1 MLKASRNGR
10 KSIAWKITGTLIG
23 IILLFGC
30 LAIASVYHLVGRAL
44 HEQIDQR
51 ALALATT
58 LSDGVAGSVTTK
70 DVLLLHAIVT
80 KYALLDGVAY
90 ASIEDRNG
98 KLLAHSLGRSAE
110 ELYSSAVHHGQDT
123 AEIQRRQLTLRG
135 RPVYETVVPI
145 LGGRMGAVHVGF
157 WGDVI
162 EEHVRRALM
171 PIVGLIAALLII
183 GLVVAAILSQQIIR
197 PIMQLRSVADA
208 MTKGD
213 LDVPV
218 EIDSRDEIGEL
229 AMSLERM
236 RASLKAAMLRLTREN
251 QKRSR
256 PNGGPEA
263 GEKFESTSL

>member
-1 MLKASRNGR
+1 MLKASREGR
-10 KSIAWKITGTLIG
+10 ISITWKITGTLIG

-90 ASIEDRNG
+90 ASLEDRDG
-98 KLLAHSLGRSAE
+98 KVLAHSLARSGE
-110 ELYSSAVHHGQDT
+110 ELQTATIYQGQG
-123 AEIQRRQLTLRG
+123 LTETQKRKVMLRG
-135 RPVYETVVPI
+135 RPVSETVVPI

-157 WGDVI
+157 WADVI
-162 EEHVRRALM
+162 EERVRRTLM

-183 GLVVAAILSQQIIR
+183 GLIVAGILSRQIIR

-213 LDVPV
+213 LDMPV
-218 EIDSRDEIGEL
+218 EINSRDEIGEL

-236 RASLKAAMLRLTREN
+236 RASLKAAMLRLTRA
-251 QKRSR
+251 S
-256 PNGGPEA
+256 
-263 GEKFESTSL
+263 